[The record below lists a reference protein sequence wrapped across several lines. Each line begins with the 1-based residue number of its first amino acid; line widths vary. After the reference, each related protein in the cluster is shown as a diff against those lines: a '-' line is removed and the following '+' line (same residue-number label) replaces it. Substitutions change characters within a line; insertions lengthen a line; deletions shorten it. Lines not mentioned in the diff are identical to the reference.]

1 MCALNVVK
9 GMILFMTV
17 KSLNKK
23 ILIPICL
30 LALISILTIYSALT
44 YTSSELG
51 NLALKQGIWYVI
63 GIFLVGFLIHMKNEY
78 LYRHTIFLYI
88 LGNILLLGLLL
99 FAEPV
104 NNSKCWFTI
113 PGIGSIQPSEF
124 MKIFIMLMLA
134 TMIHN
139 FRSDY
144 KNPSVKQEFIFILK
158 TLVIVLIPSILT
170 FLQPDTGAVIIYFVI
185 YFCMMFIS
193 GIRIRWFL
201 IALGIMIGLL
211 AFIFGIFFFQQKL
224 FISLF
229 GTNLFYRF
237 ERIFNWQSGTGLQLE
252 NALAAIGSAGFFGHG
267 FNQTPIYFPESS
279 TDFIFA
285 VYASNFGFLGVALLL
300 GIIIYLD
307 TQIVL
312 LAKRKILDTDKYILA
327 GILGMLL
334 FQQVQN
340 IGMTVGLLPIT
351 GITLPFISYGGSSL
365 LSYMILVGIILN
377 ISMEKSRHYKYR

>member
-1 MCALNVVK
+1 
-9 GMILFMTV
+9 MTI
-17 KSLNKK
+17 KRLNKK
-23 ILIPICL
+23 ILIPICIM
-30 LALISILTIYSALT
+30 AIISIITIYSALT

-51 NLALKQGIWYVI
+51 NLALKQALWYFI
-63 GIFLVGFLIHMKNEY
+63 GAILVAFLIHMKNEY
-78 LYRHTIFLYI
+78 LYRHTVFLYI
-88 LGNILLLGLLL
+88 FGNILLVGLLL

-124 MKIFIMLMLA
+124 MKIFLMLMLA

-144 KNPSVKQEFIFILK
+144 KDPDIRQEFIFILK
-158 TLVIVLIPSILT
+158 TLGIVLIPSILT
-170 FLQPDTGAVIIYFVI
+170 FLQPDTGSVIIYFII

-201 IALGIMIGLL
+201 IAGGVLIFFLGI
-211 AFIFGIFFFQQKL
+211 IFGIFFLQQDL
-224 FISLF
+224 FINLF
-229 GTNLFYRF
+229 GTDLFYRF
-237 ERIFNWQSGTGLQLE
+237 ERIFSWQSGTGLQLE

-285 VYASNFGFLGVALLL
+285 VFASNFGLFGVIVLLGV
-300 GIIIYLD
+300 IIYFD
-307 TQIVL
+307 TQIIL
-312 LAKRKILDTDKYILA
+312 LAKRKLLDTDKYILA

-365 LSYMILVGIILN
+365 LSYMLLIGIILN
-377 ISMEKSRHYKYR
+377 ISMEKSRHYKYK